1 MINNVQVVNKDFVK
15 KFYGKAKIIEFNG
28 VLYLKSYDTIVCAID
43 NDNFLKFWNDYS
55 ATTQKHI
62 NAFRAL
68 YGLNS
73 IGKKDYLNMAVC
85 PDSIPYQVTNVAMK
99 YTVNLQY

>member
-1 MINNVQVVNKDFVK
+1 MINTINEVNKDFVK

-28 VLYLKSYDTIVCAID
+28 VLYLKSYQTIVCAISG
-43 NDNFLKFWNDYS
+43 NDFVKFWNGYS
-55 ATTQKHI
+55 ATTQNHI

-68 YGLNS
+68 YGFEKLN
-73 IGKKDYLNMAVC
+73 KKAWENI
-85 PDSIPYQVTNVAMK
+85 PISTDSIPYQVAKVTMK

>member
-1 MINNVQVVNKDFVK
+1 MINTVKEVNKDFTK

-28 VLYLKSYDTIVCAID
+28 VLYLKSYKTIVCAISG
-43 NDNFLKFWNDYS
+43 NDFIKFWDDYS

-73 IGKKDYLNMAVC
+73 IGKKDYLNMAVST
-85 PDSIPYQVTNVAMK
+85 DSIPYQVANVTMK